1 VELVDQI
8 KVKERSATVVM
19 SARSRCRSWVVQ
31 VQEIQLIRSL
41 VDVALVALQ
50 QSQAQTSASLVA
62 LE

>member
-1 VELVDQI
+1 
-8 KVKERSATVVM
+8 
-19 SARSRCRSWVVQ
+19 VQ